1 MFDLRLPSG
10 AFFAITGLILVVVG
24 VVSNPH
30 APMSFDAGGSNVN
43 VDLYTGL
50 VMLAFG
56 AFLLFL
62 ARRGRRA

>member
-1 MFDLRLPSG
+1 MLDLRLPSG
-10 AFFAITGLILVVVG
+10 AFFAITGLILVVLG

-30 APMSFDAGGSNVN
+30 APMSLSASGPDVN

-56 AFLLFL
+56 AFLLLL
-62 ARRGRRA
+62 ARRGRSA